1 MTNNSLQNPDITIS
15 SLSEEETR
23 TKGKILSKNIQIGDL
38 IFLIGE
44 LGAGKTRFVQGLSKG
59 INSPQIARSPTFV
72 LITEYIGDIIL
83 YHCDLYRI
91 SIPEEVVDLEL
102 EELLDKGALVVEW
115 PEKGGEYMPD
125 PDLIISTKIN
135 QDNSRKLLFFSYY
148 ERGKT
153 LLKHMKKNI

>member
-44 LGAGKTRFVQGLSKG
+44 LGAGKTRFVQGLSQG

-125 PDLIISTKIN
+125 RDLISSTEIN
-135 QDNSRKLLFFSYY
+135 QDNSRKLLFFSYS

>member
-23 TKGKILSKNIQIGDL
+23 TKGKILSKNIQIWDL

-91 SIPEEVVDLEL
+91 SIP
-102 EELLDKGALVVEW
+102 
-115 PEKGGEYMPD
+115 
-125 PDLIISTKIN
+125 
-135 QDNSRKLLFFSYY
+135 
-148 ERGKT
+148 
-153 LLKHMKKNI
+153 

>member
-44 LGAGKTRFVQGLSKG
+44 LGAGKTRFVQGLSMG

-91 SIPEEVVDLEL
+91 SIPEEVIDLEL

-125 PDLIISTKIN
+125 PDLIISTEIN
-135 QDNSRKLLFFSYY
+135 QDNSRKLLFFSYS